1 MIQTQIALLRREL
14 WEHRSIFVVPGVV
27 ALFVMLSSLLG
38 QVTISDLEHID
49 LGIIGATNMPENA
62 RGVFINLVLFTISNF
77 FGLAMWFLMIFYTL
91 DSLYAERKD
100 RSILFWRSIPVTD
113 FETVL
118 SKLLTAIVVIPLVT
132 FAIVIVTHLVVLG
145 SLSIWVGDRGG
156 SPMSLIWSAAPLMD
170 AWSATFVMALAVPLW
185 LSPFVGWFLFVSAFT
200 KRSPLLIA
208 ALPIFLLPLF
218 EQIFFRSSLFAD
230 AFFTRTVQMPLF
242 AGVDKLKIMATEG
255 AELEQLVDAE
265 LSLLSLIDVGGFLA
279 DPQLWLGIVVCGL
292 FTAAAVYVRRYRD
305 ES

>member
-1 MIQTQIALLRREL
+1 MIQTQVALMRREL

-38 QVTISDLEHID
+38 QVTISDLEHVD

-62 RGVFINLVLFTISNF
+62 RGVLINLVLFTISNF
-77 FGLAMWFLMIFYTL
+77 FGIAMWFLMVFYTL

-118 SKLLTAIVVIPLVT
+118 SKLLTAIVVIPMVT
-132 FAIVIVTHLVVLG
+132 FAIVVVTHLVVLG

-156 SPMSLIWSAAPLMD
+156 SPVNLIWSAAPLMD

-200 KRSPLLIA
+200 KRSPLLVA
-208 ALPIFLLPLF
+208 ALPIFLLPFF
-218 EQIFFRSSLFAD
+218 EQIFFRSNIFAD
-230 AFFTRTVQMPLF
+230 AFFVRTVQMPLF
-242 AGVDKLKIMATEG
+242 AGVDRLKQLAGEG
-255 AELEQLVDAE
+255 ANLEQLVDAD
-265 LSLLSLIDVGGFLA
+265 LSLLNLIDIGGFLA
-279 DPQLWLGIVVCGL
+279 DPQLWIGMAVCGL
-292 FTAAAVYVRRYRD
+292 FTTAAIYVRRYRD

>member
-1 MIQTQIALLRREL
+1 MIQTQVALMRREL

-38 QVTISDLEHID
+38 QVTISDLEHVD

-62 RGVFINLVLFTISNF
+62 RGVLINLVLFTISNF
-77 FGLAMWFLMIFYTL
+77 FGIAMWFLRFFYTQ

-132 FAIVIVTHLVVLG
+132 FAIVIATHLVVLG
-145 SLSIWVGDRGG
+145 SLSVWVGDRGG
-156 SPMSLIWSAAPLMD
+156 SPVNLIWSAAPLMD
-170 AWSATFVMALAVPLW
+170 AWSATFVMALAMPLW
-185 LSPFVGWFLFVSAFT
+185 LSPFVGWFLFDSAFT
-200 KRSPLLIA
+200 KRSPLLVA

-230 AFFTRTVQMPLF
+230 AFFVRTVKMPLF
-242 AGVDKLKIMATEG
+242 AGVERLKELAGEG

-279 DPQLWLGIVVCGL
+279 DPQLWIGIVVCGL
-292 FTAAAVYVRRYRD
+292 FTTAAIYVRRYRD

>member
-14 WEHRSIFVVPGVV
+14 WEHRSIYVVPGVV

-49 LGIIGATNMPENA
+49 LGIIGATNMPDNA

-77 FGLAMWFLMIFYTL
+77 FGFAMWFLMVFYTL

-132 FAIVIVTHLVVLG
+132 FAIAIVTHLVVLG

-170 AWSATFVMALAVPLW
+170 AWSATLVMALAVPLW
-185 LSPFVGWFLFVSAFT
+185 LSPFIGWFLFVSAFT

-208 ALPIFLLPLF
+208 ALPVFLLPLF
-218 EQIFFRSSLFAD
+218 EQIFFRSSLFTE
-230 AFFTRTVQMPLF
+230 AFFNRTVQMPLF
-242 AGVDKLKIMATEG
+242 AGVDKLKTMATDG
-255 AELEQLVDAE
+255 AELEQLADAE
-265 LSLLSLIDVGGFLA
+265 LSLLSLIDVGGFLT
-279 DPQLWLGIVVCGL
+279 DPQLWLGLVVCGL